1 LRVIY
6 SRVAVKAINSFD
18 KSIKQRIKTGIEGL
32 LEVPPK
38 GDIKQMQGIRI
49 SDHEGTFTSKGDDN
63 MSAVSKQIID
73 MIDMLPESEQEL
85 AFEMI
90 KRMVLAW
97 DSDFTKL
104 TPLERERL
112 TQSEKEIANDETV
125 SHSDIDWN

>member
-1 LRVIY
+1 
-6 SRVAVKAINSFD
+6 
-18 KSIKQRIKTGIEGL
+18 
-32 LEVPPK
+32 
-38 GDIKQMQGIRI
+38 
-49 SDHEGTFTSKGDDN
+49 

-73 MIDMLPESEQEL
+73 MIDMLPESEQKL

-104 TPLERERL
+104 TSSERARL
-112 TQSEKEIANDETV
+112 TEAEKEIANDETV